1 MENSEREG
9 GGGSYGSLASVNR
22 QPGMSGRRVAVAMAA
37 SALAMA
43 ALTLLV
49 GSVEREGGNGN
60 SLSEHSAKWAR
71 AAVGGKMAALGRLST
86 KSRAVVE
93 VTTALQEAE
102 GGFIPVEDRTAFPED
117 VLSAINASMDPCE
130 DFYEYFCRIQTH
142 SLISAARSSPTY
154 AINFLHHIPLRLR

>member
-9 GGGSYGSLASVNR
+9 GGGSYGSLASANR
-22 QPGMSGRRVAVAMAA
+22 PAGMSGRRVAVAMAA

-49 GSVEREGGNGN
+49 GSVEREGGNA
-60 SLSEHSAKWAR
+60 LSEHSAKGAQ
-71 AAVGGKMAALGRLST
+71 AAVGGKMAALGRLAA
-86 KSRAVVE
+86 KAHAVVGG
-93 VTTALQEAE
+93 TTALNEAK

-130 DFYEYFCRIQTH
+130 DFYEYSSRIRTH
-142 SLISAARSSPTY
+142 PLISAARSPPTH
-154 AINFLHHIPLRLR
+154 AANFLHHITLRFR